1 MAEEPTSPIEVLLRE
16 ARMAVERD
24 RALAAV
30 LGVFLGA
37 LRVKG
42 VFDQTEF
49 GQAIDIADGLLLDGE
64 TGVGGE
70 IINVVRLTA
79 DQISDASEPH

>member
-1 MAEEPTSPIEVLLRE
+1 MAEEPTNSIAMLSRE

-37 LRVKG
+37 LRAKG

-49 GQAIDIADGLLLDGE
+49 DQAIDMADGLLLDGE

>member
-1 MAEEPTSPIEVLLRE
+1 MAEEPTNQIAVLSRE

-49 GQAIDIADGLLLDGE
+49 GQAIDIADGLLLDAE
-64 TGVGGE
+64 TGAGGE

>member
-37 LRVKG
+37 LRAKG

-49 GQAIDIADGLLLDGE
+49 DQAIDMADGLLMDAE
-64 TGVGGE
+64 TGAGGE

-79 DQISDASEPH
+79 DRISATPELD

>member
-1 MAEEPTSPIEVLLRE
+1 MAEEPTNPIAVLLRE

-49 GQAIDIADGLLLDGE
+49 GQAIDMADGLLLDGE

-79 DQISDASEPH
+79 DQISATPELD

>member
-1 MAEEPTSPIEVLLRE
+1 MAEEPTNPIAVLLRE

-49 GQAIDIADGLLLDGE
+49 GQAIDMADGLLLDGE

-79 DQISDASEPH
+79 DQISDASAPH

>member
-49 GQAIDIADGLLLDGE
+49 GQAIDMADGLLLDGE

-79 DQISDASEPH
+79 DQISYASAPH

>member
-42 VFDQTEF
+42 VFDQMEF
-49 GQAIDIADGLLLDGE
+49 DQAIDIADGLLLDAE
-64 TGVGGE
+64 TGAGGE

-79 DQISDASEPH
+79 DQISDASAPH

>member
-1 MAEEPTSPIEVLLRE
+1 MAEEPTNPIAVLSRE

-37 LRVKG
+37 LRAKG

-49 GQAIDIADGLLLDGE
+49 DQAIDMADGLLMDAE
-64 TGVGGE
+64 TGAGGE

-79 DQISDASEPH
+79 DQISDASAPH